1 MYLRNAHIC
10 QVTVLK
16 NRVFMKIKNI
26 LPLLIFLSPACLF
39 GQTKSDVFKPEVPV
53 TWLGLDFSSTKLI
66 GDRERFGSE
75 SDVRH
80 LIEAWNELILKEP
93 DKFDIAKTI
102 DRKKVE
108 NAVEVTNE
116 HNTEIDVMSMFSDE
130 EKDYLHI
137 KTSDV
142 AEIVAG
148 YDFKSLNGIGL
159 MFVVESFNKLN
170 EEGSI
175 WITFIDMGTKEVIFT
190 ERMVAEPKGFG
201 MRNFWGGCIYTIL
214 TKIQKKEFEMWR
226 KKHYRP

>member
-1 MYLRNAHIC
+1 
-10 QVTVLK
+10 
-16 NRVFMKIKNI
+16 MKIRKVV
-26 LPLLIFLSPACLF
+26 FLVSMLTTSAVF
-39 GQTKSDVFKPEVPV
+39 AQTKSDVFRPDVQV
-53 TWLGLDFSSTKLI
+53 TWLGLDFTSAKLI

-80 LIEAWNELILKEP
+80 LIDAWNDLILNEP

-102 DRKKVE
+102 GRKKVE

-116 HNTEIDVMSMFSDE
+116 HNVELDVMSMFSNE
-130 EKDYLHI
+130 EKDYLHV

-142 AEIVAG
+142 EEIIAG
-148 YDFKSLNGIGL
+148 YDFKALTGIGL
-159 MFVVESFNKLN
+159 MFNVESFNKLN

-175 WITFIDMGTKEVIFT
+175 WITFIDMGTKEVLFT
-190 ERMVAEPKGFG
+190 ERVVAEPKGFG

-226 KKHYRP
+226 EKHFRP

>member
-1 MYLRNAHIC
+1 
-10 QVTVLK
+10 
-16 NRVFMKIKNI
+16 MKTKMSI
-26 LPLLIFLSPACLF
+26 LLSSLLLASSAIA
-39 GQTKSDVFKPEVPV
+39 QTKSDVFKKDVTV
-53 TWLGLDFSSTKLI
+53 TWLGLDFTSAKLI

-80 LIEAWNELILKEP
+80 LIDAWNQLILNEP

-102 DRKKVE
+102 DRIKVE

-116 HNTEIDVMSMFSDE
+116 HNAELDVMSMFSND

-137 KTSDV
+137 KPSDV
-142 AEIVAG
+142 EEIIFG
-148 YDFKSLNGIGL
+148 FDFKDLSGVGL
-159 MFVVESFNKLN
+159 MFNVESFNKIN

-175 WITFIDMGTKEVIFT
+175 WITFINLGTKEVLFT
-190 ERMVAEPKGFG
+190 ERMVAPPKGFG

>member
-1 MYLRNAHIC
+1 MNSKN
-10 QVTVLK
+10 VL
-16 NRVFMKIKNI
+16 
-26 LPLLIFLSPACLF
+26 LLSCLVAASSLCA
-39 GQTKSDVFKPEVPV
+39 QTKSDVFKPEVPV
-53 TWLGLDFSSTKLI
+53 TWLGLDFTNAKLI

-80 LIEAWNELILKEP
+80 LIDAWNELILKEP

-102 DRKKVE
+102 GRTKVE
-108 NAVEVTNE
+108 NAVEITNE
-116 HNTEIDVMSMFSDE
+116 HNAELDVMSMFSNE

-137 KTSDV
+137 KASDV
-142 AEIVAG
+142 AEIISG
-148 YDFKSLNGIGL
+148 YDFKDRNGIGL
-159 MFVVESFNKLN
+159 IFKVESFNKLN

-175 WITFIDMGTKEVIFT
+175 WITFIDMGTKEVIFA
-190 ERMVAEPKGFG
+190 ERMVAEPRGFG